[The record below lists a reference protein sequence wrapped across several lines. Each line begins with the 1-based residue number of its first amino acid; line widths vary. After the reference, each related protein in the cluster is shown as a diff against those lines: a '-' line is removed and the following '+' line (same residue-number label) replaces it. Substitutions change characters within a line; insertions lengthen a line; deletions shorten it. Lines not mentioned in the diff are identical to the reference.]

1 MLQMKQT
8 HDRPL
13 KHTTESQELILF
25 CVISQ
30 ANTNLLMIFLI
41 EPVQHKCI
49 WHFLNVIYMK

>member
-1 MLQMKQT
+1 MKQT

-49 WHFLNVIYMK
+49 